1 MGGRAGACARHRV
14 WPSACP
20 WCVRVWRIALPNL
33 FCYAESPP
41 LSAPLSYP
49 NLTLLDL
56 AARHCPLPPASRRH
70 RRHRRGRSVTT
81 GRRTSAPALIPET
94 PGLRS
99 TLNKSLGMDPAMLSQ
114 NIDLL
119 RSQSQPIKSEA
130 DAEGD
135 ERARGR
141 ALGLLRARACDSSLP
156 CHHRHLSLSSYWRCS
171 PSHAPLFLFLLHREN
186 YPSKH

>member
-135 ERARGR
+135 DTREAGAPSNSSTSRDIVTATCTHGARDYNKYIHD
-141 ALGLLRARACDSSLP
+141 GLASHIASLQ
-156 CHHRHLSLSSYWRCS
+156 L
-171 PSHAPLFLFLLHREN
+171 ETN
-186 YPSKH
+186 GN